1 MCRIVLCGK
10 DENKQKDAGIATFKQ
25 KHYWKIFSSYMLL
38 SKEREKWKRY
48 SIWFS
53 PLYLHCFIAPTYF
66 RQTYYFCYCPL
77 SASLVLSL
85 SPTGNKLCQ
94 NRATTAQWIRL
105 CQSSCGPGLESQAQS
120 LCLALFTLNLN
131 SNVKRTQ
138 SFCLWNVVVKRT
150 KSLQIEAGI
159 GPYFFKKKLL
169 PYGSYVTEN
178 SPRLLY
184 LSREYT
190 W

>member
-1 MCRIVLCGK
+1 MPGLPHLNKNTIEKSFRATCCFPKKGK
-10 DENKQKDAGIATFKQ
+10 
-25 KHYWKIFSSYMLL
+25 
-38 SKEREKWKRY
+38 KWKRY

-105 CQSSCGPGLESQAQS
+105 CQPSCGPGLESQAQH

-150 KSLQIEAGI
+150 KITTNRSRYWPIFFLKKSFCRT
-159 GPYFFKKKLL
+159 GPVWLKNPQDFFI
-169 PYGSYVTEN
+169 
-178 SPRLLY
+178 
-184 LSREYT
+184 SRENT
-190 W
+190 LDKLVKRRR